1 MADAS
6 GRGGRPPDRPASA
19 STTTTTTTTTS
30 HGPHT
35 VTTTSTSAGPQTIV
49 TSGSPQSTTFTH
61 PTVTTT
67 NSIPRRPVPSATATA
82 QTQTQTQPVERRPS
96 VRIRRLPSTP
106 LLSQSQAPTEA
117 TRAGGDHGEQTNRR
131 RSSSEPQRPQ
141 LAPYPAND
149 LEIRRQV
156 TATPL
161 QTLHEEGSGATTPQ
175 FLAVPAGHPQGR
187 QRATSNASRRPVL
200 DRQTSHSSISARGGN
215 AHEYNAEIIDML
227 DVIGKLQHCI
237 GFRTLQN

>member
-82 QTQTQTQPVERRPS
+82 QTQTQPVERRPS

-227 DVIGKLQHCI
+227 DVIGKLQLCI